1 MPVGGFD
8 MECHYGII
16 LIIKCKIVPK
26 KRKMQNILILADGI
40 NAERFIERIAQKRIG
55 ENYYTVVAPR
65 EIVYDTRHASNLE
78 LRQFDPTSLTKLR
91 AIFKPE
97 HFSLVFIVMDTDEE
111 ARASWDN
118 VRQLDAKIP
127 IVLLDRWG
135 SFSVL
140 HESATH
146 VVDEAQLVASRLFD
160 HLPNVPVVAQNVGL
174 AQGEIMEVLVSY
186 GSSFAYRHIGSI
198 PQNKWK
204 IAAIYREQKLIL
216 PTNATMI
223 RPQDTLLI
231 IGKPQVLLNI
241 YHRISKKE
249 GRFPEPFG
257 RNLHL
262 MIDLQYGEDQAMI
275 QLREAIYLLER
286 LDECE
291 LFVRLLNP
299 GSLESVK
306 EIQAHQND
314 RIHIHV
320 WYGES
325 DLSSLVLEDLN
336 RFRSGL
342 VMIDPKLF
350 GHKGVA
356 ERLLEQKKLVLLFG
370 DSPLYSVRR
379 SVVLLSDEEEME
391 SISSTLFFVSEA
403 LELEPCLCHFDPEG
417 DFESQKRIVE
427 HYETLSRIFNYPIK
441 VEQKTLNP
449 IRALET
455 MDHILQIVPF
465 TPALLKGDF
474 FKIFSTRLSD
484 YLLDSTHHPKLL
496 IPAEAG

>member
-1 MPVGGFD
+1 MVGVAEDDLGLEMGLQIDRIKSLDRPHGAHGHEDGCLDRGVGSHQRRGTCVPVGGFD

-249 GRFPEPFG
+249 AEKHWKTYP
-257 RNLHL
+257 
-262 MIDLQYGEDQAMI
+262 DLWDGYGAVDGN
-275 QLREAIYLLER
+275 RDGWWSV
-286 LDECE
+286 DEVWG
-291 LFVRLLNP
+291 LYP
-299 GSLESVK
+299 G
-306 EIQAHQND
+306 A
-314 RIHIHV
+314 
-320 WYGES
+320 
-325 DLSSLVLEDLN
+325 
-336 RFRSGL
+336 
-342 VMIDPKLF
+342 P
-350 GHKGVA
+350 
-356 ERLLEQKKLVLLFG
+356 
-370 DSPLYSVRR
+370 
-379 SVVLLSDEEEME
+379 
-391 SISSTLFFVSEA
+391 
-403 LELEPCLCHFDPEG
+403 
-417 DFESQKRIVE
+417 
-427 HYETLSRIFNYPIK
+427 IFWW
-441 VEQKTLNP
+441 
-449 IRALET
+449 
-455 MDHILQIVPF
+455 
-465 TPALLKGDF
+465 
-474 FKIFSTRLSD
+474 
-484 YLLDSTHHPKLL
+484 
-496 IPAEAG
+496 